1 MHTVSFL
8 WLRNNKAA
16 EKLVLNNVIHE
27 IFKKLTCNSY
37 NFLEFK
43 TLFCYNGTSD
53 FMKHK
58 KEGYNYGQTI

>member
-1 MHTVSFL
+1 MQSHFL

-43 TLFCYNGTSD
+43 PPFCYNGTSD

>member
-1 MHTVSFL
+1 MHAVSFFV
-8 WLRNNKAA
+8 A
-16 EKLVLNNVIHE
+16 EKQQSRKKFVLNNVIHE

>member
-1 MHTVSFL
+1 MQSHFL

-16 EKLVLNNVIHE
+16 KKFVLNNVIHE

-43 TLFCYNGTSD
+43 TLFCYNETSN